1 MKRLNVRPGQRV
13 SSTRSRRRR
22 RQTCQG
28 NPFIPATFIPATGTQ
43 EEEAGVSAAG
53 SHCPRA
59 LSENTSDAS
68 DKTCLR
74 ALSSRESRAEHA
86 SKLRTECRRTTTLVR
101 HIVVSC

>member
-13 SSTRSRRRR
+13 SPTRSRRRR

-28 NPFIPATFIPATGTQ
+28 NPFIPATGTQ

-86 SKLRTECRRTTTLVR
+86 SKPRTECRRTKTLVR